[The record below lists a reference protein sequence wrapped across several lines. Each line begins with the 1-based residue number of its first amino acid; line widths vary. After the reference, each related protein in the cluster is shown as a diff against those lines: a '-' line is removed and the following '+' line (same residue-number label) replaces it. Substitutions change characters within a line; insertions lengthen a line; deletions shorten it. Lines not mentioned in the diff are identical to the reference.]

1 MVVPCK
7 VYRTYPTSTHD
18 WPRWLLQQ
26 ELRDD
31 RLVTCMSPKN
41 PAIHHWLVK
50 HQTLGNCYTFIL
62 YMTCIHNIN
71 IYVKNINKH
80 RRNHPIWIHLL
91 AEDLLF
97 KLDLRGGVYN
107 EAHSTTS
114 IGGCRKSFPSR
125 GRFWFKAVMY
135 SQKSSCYLTSLE
147 VCTVNLGGSVWVY
160 QNTSRQTVVAWV
172 CSGQMCCD
180 IWVLCQKCCDISV
193 YWLLIDPS
201 CQRSRKH
208 GHHGNRATHQP

>member
-1 MVVPCK
+1 MLK
-7 VYRTYPTSTHD
+7 TSTNID
-18 WPRWLLQQ
+18 ETIQYEFTFSLKICYSSWTWEAEFTTRLTLQLPL
-26 ELRDD
+26 ED
-31 RLVTCMSPKN
+31 
-41 PAIHHWLVK
+41 
-50 HQTLGNCYTFIL
+50 
-62 YMTCIHNIN
+62 
-71 IYVKNINKH
+71 
-80 RRNHPIWIHLL
+80 
-91 AEDLLF
+91 AE
-97 KLDLRGGVYN
+97 KV
-107 EAHSTTS
+107 
-114 IGGCRKSFPSR
+114 FPSR